1 MKHLPDKVRWHI
13 KEREKTSKEEA
24 VYISQVIDFFRK
36 KLKEKYRSILDV
48 ACGNGRLHPF
58 LRKFGFEVFGVDS
71 SQELIEE
78 ARRRF
83 PNYAKNYIIAD
94 MRKFDLKRE
103 FDVALS
109 WFTSFGYFED
119 KENLIVFKNT
129 NKHLREKGLLLLD
142 IPNAPVRMK
151 EIQSH
156 PIFLLRQ
163 GNFLEIV
170 ENKIENSGKQ
180 KFWVLKQT
188 FYVIERKSFPTRM
201 NVLLLKFLRKEKRR
215 VRLYSLQ
222 EITELLKRANFKVI
236 KVFDS
241 MSFNSINE
249 KTRQMLVV
257 AQKTS

>member
-1 MKHLPDKVRWHI
+1 LPDDVRWHI

-24 VYISQVIDFFRK
+24 TYISLVIKLFQR

-78 ARRRF
+78 VRRKF
-83 PNYAKNYIIAD
+83 PKYAKNYIIAD

-119 KENLIVFKNT
+119 KENLIVLKNI

-156 PIFLLRQ
+156 PIFLLKQ

-180 KFWVLKQT
+180 KFWILKQT
-188 FYVIERKSFPTRM
+188 FYVIERKNFPTRM

-222 EITELLKRANFKVI
+222 KITKLLKQADFKVI

-241 MSFNSINE
+241 MSFNPINE

-257 AQKTS
+257 AQKS